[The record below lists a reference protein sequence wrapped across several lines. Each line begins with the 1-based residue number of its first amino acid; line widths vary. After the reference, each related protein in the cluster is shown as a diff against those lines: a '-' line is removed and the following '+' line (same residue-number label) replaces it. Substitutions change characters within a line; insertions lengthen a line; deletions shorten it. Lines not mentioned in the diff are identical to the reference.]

1 MAEYVFFNPNP
12 YGRRV
17 GDCAVRALCKALN
30 QTWEKTYAEMSVYG
44 YSYGDMP
51 NANVVWGRYLKDK
64 GFKKHIIPDTCP
76 DCYNLA
82 DFCDEHPD
90 GIFVVA
96 LSNHVV
102 TVQNGVYFDTFDSGN
117 EPPLYYWRKESE

>member
-30 QTWEKTYAEMSVYG
+30 QSWEKTYAEMSVYG

-76 DCYNLA
+76 DCYDLA

-102 TVQNGVYFDTFDSGN
+102 TVQNGAIFDTWHSGN
-117 EPPLYYWRKESE
+117 EIPLYYWRKDE

>member
-30 QTWEKTYAEMSVYG
+30 QPWEKTYAEMSVYG

-51 NANVVWGRYLKDK
+51 NANVVWGQYLKDK

-76 DCYNLA
+76 DCYSLA
-82 DFCDEHPD
+82 DFCAEHPD

-96 LSNHVV
+96 LSGHVV
-102 TVQNGVYFDTFDSGN
+102 TVQNGAYYDTWDSGN
-117 EPPLYYWRKESE
+117 EIPIYYWRKDE